1 MNDMPVRIM
10 DFDIDRE
17 DIRKSVPAL
26 ARGLGLSMTFPYI
39 EPYLIRTMR
48 GALEFATDEQ
58 LIQDVKQFIGQE
70 EQHFRQHQKVNDV
83 LRGLCP
89 AYAELQVIEDELASD
104 YQRFT
109 TMKSLRFNLAY
120 AEGFESATCSV
131 ARQELTRPE
140 PGDTGIQRL
149 LKWHGIEELEHRTV
163 TFDLYHHLYGGYFYR
178 LLVGMFAQYH
188 YFKYVLRFAGYISQ
202 HSPSLDQPKA
212 AVARTSGQK
221 IQEAKELFSLIGKLL
236 KTHSP
241 FYNPAK
247 LQMTELHASMSSQYS
262 SDAIDTRAAGA

>member
-1 MNDMPVRIM
+1 MNDMPVRVM
-10 DFDIDRE
+10 DFDIDQE
-17 DIRKSVPAL
+17 DVRKSVPTL
-26 ARGLGLSMTFPYI
+26 ARGLGLSMTFPYV

-48 GALEFATDEQ
+48 SALELATDEQ

-70 EQHFRQHQKVNDV
+70 DQHCRQHQKVNDV

-89 AYAELQVIEDELASD
+89 AYAGLQAIEDELESD

-131 ARQELTRPE
+131 SMQELTRPE

-163 TFDLYHHLYGGYFYR
+163 TFDLYRHLYGGYFYR
-178 LLVGMFAQYH
+178 LFVGMFSQYH
-188 YFKYVLRFAGYISQ
+188 YFKYVLRFASYISQ
-202 HSPSLDQPKA
+202 HSPDSDKQKA
-212 AVARTSGQK
+212 AAARTRGQRL
-221 IQEAKELFSLIGKLL
+221 QEAKDLFSLMGKLL

-247 LQMTELHASMSSQYS
+247 LEMTESHTSMSSQYS
-262 SDAIDTRAAGA
+262 SDAIDTRAMGS